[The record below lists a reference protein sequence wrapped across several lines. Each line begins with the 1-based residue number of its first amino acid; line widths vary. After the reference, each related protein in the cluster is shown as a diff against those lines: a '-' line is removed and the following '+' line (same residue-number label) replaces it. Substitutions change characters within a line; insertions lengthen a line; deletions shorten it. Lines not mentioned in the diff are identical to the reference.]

1 MLYERS
7 ILIRSPEPNGLQAN
21 EIARRYIECDD
32 GAGALRWIGKR
43 RNDHTES
50 GRLDLLVRAYEL
62 LGDRDSQLEVRRE
75 LYRRAPGLHS
85 FLALERLLPESE
97 RADLR
102 ARACREAGGYP
113 DAASA
118 AELLFALGEPALAEQ
133 AIVERCGELDGR
145 NYVALTALVNTA
157 KASGRPLAA
166 TILLRNL
173 IDAILA
179 RGYIRAYGHAA
190 DYLIELRTLSL
201 DIADFRGHPSHE
213 DYQRHLA
220 TGHARKSSF

>member
-1 MLYERS
+1 L
-7 ILIRSPEPNGLQAN
+7 
-21 EIARRYIECDD
+21 AR
-32 GAGALRWIGKR
+32 GATI
-43 RNDHTES
+43 TPS
-50 GRLDLLVRAYEL
+50 
-62 LGDRDSQLEVRRE
+62 
-75 LYRRAPGLHS
+75 
-85 FLALERLLPESE
+85 
-97 RADLR
+97 
-102 ARACREAGGYP
+102 P

-157 KASGRPLAA
+157 KASGLPFAA
-166 TILLRNL
+166 TVLLRNL

-190 DYLIELRTLSL
+190 DYLIELRTLSS

-220 TGHARKSSF
+220 TGHARKSSFWKRVGLAAERSSGRR